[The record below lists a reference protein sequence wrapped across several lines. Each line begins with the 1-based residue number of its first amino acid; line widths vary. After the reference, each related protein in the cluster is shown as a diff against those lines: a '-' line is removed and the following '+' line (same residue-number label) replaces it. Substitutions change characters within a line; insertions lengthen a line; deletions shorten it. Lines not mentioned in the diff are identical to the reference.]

1 MPFRLSSHRLTA
13 FRPNPRP
20 ALQRY
25 IVWTDGDTSLR
36 GRRLR
41 FAFRNSDH
49 WIEPTYVDADGCS
62 DSGVGEYQAMT
73 AAIDALLGYLEAAGH
88 DPKHV
93 FVQLT
98 TDCNAV
104 RDQLVAPL
112 PPRLEA
118 HRQCHEKLTA
128 LLNRFG
134 DWTVVWQPREAM
146 NAILAG
152 TEDPLTRSRPVKP
165 GRAWGTTRR
174 PRRTDSRLVALA

>member
-1 MPFRLSSHRLTA
+1 MSVNNVTPFRPAS
-13 FRPNPRP
+13 RP

-25 IVWTDGDTSLR
+25 LIWSDGDTSLR

-41 FAFRNSDH
+41 FAFRSSDH
-49 WIEPTYVDADGCS
+49 WIEPTYVEGEACG

-73 AAIDALLGYLEAAGH
+73 AAVSALHEYLQAAGH
-88 DPKHV
+88 DPKTV
-93 FVQLT
+93 YIQLT

-118 HRQCHEKLTA
+118 HRGCHRRLTA
-128 LLNRFG
+128 LLDRFG

-152 TEDPLTRSRPVKP
+152 TEDPRTRSRPVKP
-165 GRAWGTTRR
+165 GRAWGNGSRA
-174 PRRTDSRLVALA
+174 RRTDSRLVAFA